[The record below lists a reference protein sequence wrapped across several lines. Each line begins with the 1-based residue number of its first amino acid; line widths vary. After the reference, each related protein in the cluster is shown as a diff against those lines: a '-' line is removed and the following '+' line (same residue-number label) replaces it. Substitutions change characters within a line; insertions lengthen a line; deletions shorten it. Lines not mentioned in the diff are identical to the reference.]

1 MRRSFAK
8 PTWLAAILASALL
21 TGCAR
26 HYVITLN
33 NGNTI
38 STQGKPKLNPE
49 HSAFLYKDAKGKPDF
64 VAAGSVK
71 EISRR

>member
-1 MRRSFAK
+1 MK
-8 PTWLAAILASALL
+8 PTLLLALLSAAIL

-38 STQGKPKLNPE
+38 STQNKPKLNLE
-49 HSAFLYKDAKGKPDF
+49 RTAFVYKDAKGRPDF
-64 VAAGSVK
+64 ISAGSVK
-71 EISRR
+71 EIAPR